1 MSDLNIKPILEWF
14 QQAKPNPTTEDACV
28 QIGCHYEEVNEMMGV
43 NYDNDGVDVG
53 GVAENYK
60 SKEKYALIG
69 VSNINHFDDMKIE
82 ILDSLC
88 DQIVTAIGVA
98 YMLGFDIEKALAE
111 VNRSNWS
118 KFVGG
123 KPQFN
128 EQGKIAKPESYSPP
142 ELTNFIGKK

>member
-28 QIGCHYEEVNEMMGV
+28 QIGCHFEEVAEMMESTGDKTISKSVDFLASLYKGV
-43 NYDNDGVDVG
+43 NASESKQIADNLSDRKLDT
-53 GVAENYK
+53 
-60 SKEKYALIG
+60 
-69 VSNINHFDDMKIE
+69 
-82 ILDSLC
+82 LDSLC

-98 YMLGFDIEKALAE
+98 YMMGFEIEKALAE

-118 KFVGG
+118 KFVDG

-142 ELTNFIGKK
+142 ELSEFIK

>member
-28 QIGCHYEEVNEMMGV
+28 QIGCHYEEINEMMLTLDDDDAGDYGV
-43 NYDNDGVDVG
+43 NSHSNKYKRKDIDYLLNIDLLFD
-53 GVAENYK
+53 AER
-60 SKEKYALIG
+60 
-69 VSNINHFDDMKIE
+69 IE
-82 ILDSLC
+82 LLDSLC

-98 YMLGFDIEKALAE
+98 YMLGFDIERALAE

-118 KFVGG
+118 KFVDG

-128 EQGKIAKPESYSPP
+128 EQGKIDKPESYSPP
-142 ELTNFIGKK
+142 ELKEFIK

>member
-28 QIGCHYEEVNEMMGV
+28 QIGCHYEEFDKMLISLTDFDCDVGSHSNKYKEK
-43 NYDNDGVDVG
+43 DNDYLLNIDQLYD
-53 GVAENYK
+53 AER
-60 SKEKYALIG
+60 
-69 VSNINHFDDMKIE
+69 IE
-82 ILDSLC
+82 LLDSLC

-118 KFVGG
+118 KFVDG

-128 EQGKIAKPESYSPP
+128 EQGKISKPESYSPP
-142 ELTNFIGKK
+142 ELKEFIK